1 MKNLNHTR
9 LLNLHLKTHPQNNNL
24 DMSNQVLSNQHQT
37 FKQAIENKSLNRFQ
51 IHNKIDFNRIKVT
64 KMKKTKR
71 LLKKLKICPLK
82 WLIESLLNETL
93 HNNPQ
98 LVNDLHLLIDRLSQ
112 VNNLRK
118 MTMNR
123 NRLKNQML
131 WANESNHQ
139 VVLLQINLKSKNR
152 VLQNQVRKRMIL
164 IMNNLK
170 VKMLSQAKI
179 RVPD

>member
-1 MKNLNHTR
+1 
-9 LLNLHLKTHPQNNNL
+9 
-24 DMSNQVLSNQHQT
+24 MSNQVLSNQHQT
-37 FKQAIENKSLNRFQ
+37 FKQAIENKSLNRFL
-51 IHNKIDFNRIKVT
+51 IHSKIDFNHIRVT
-64 KMKKTKR
+64 KKKKTKR

-139 VVLLQINLKSKNR
+139 VVLLQINLKRENR

-170 VKMLSQAKI
+170 VKMLNQAKI
-179 RVPD
+179 RVLD